1 MIGFS
6 SLYGLTRKSFFNN
19 LQGASNPTKTIIFI
33 KAYFGT
39 HKRPKIEHDCYF

>member
-6 SLYGLTRKSFFNN
+6 SLYGLTRKSFSNN
-19 LQGASNPTKTIIFI
+19 LQGAGNPEKTIIFI
-33 KAYFGT
+33 TACFCT